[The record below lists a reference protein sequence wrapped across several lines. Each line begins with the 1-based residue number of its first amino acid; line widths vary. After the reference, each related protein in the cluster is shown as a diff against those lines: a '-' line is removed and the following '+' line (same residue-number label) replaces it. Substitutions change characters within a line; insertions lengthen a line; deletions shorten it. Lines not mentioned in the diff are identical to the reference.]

1 MSTLLILKL
10 LLVPALIAVITLAGR
25 RWGAAV
31 AGCLAGFP
39 VVTGPI
45 LFFIAV
51 EQGGPFAAHAAVA
64 ATIAVLSN
72 IAFGLAYSRAAQ
84 RFGWIGSLLAGM
96 AVYCVVVALLGLL
109 HLSALQAAALTIAGL
124 LLAARLYPPVS
135 EEEAM
140 SGPPKSDLPYRMV
153 AGVLL
158 VLAVTFFSSQLGPNL
173 TGLFSVFPVMGSV
186 LGVFSHRHYG
196 RYFAVRLLRG
206 MVRGFYAFTVFC
218 LILAMTLEA
227 QPIGICFLMALAA
240 AIGVQSFLMYW
251 QSRRFRI
258 WHREMH

>member
-45 LFFIAV
+45 LFFLSV
-51 EQGGPFAAHAAVA
+51 EQGGSFAAHAAVA

-72 IAFGLAYSRAAQ
+72 ISFGLAYSWAAQ
-84 RFGWIGSLLAGM
+84 RFGWLPSLLAGM
-96 AVYCVVVALLGLL
+96 VVYFCVVALLNLL
-109 HLSALQAAALTIAGL
+109 HLSALQAAALTIVGL

-140 SGPPKSDLPYRMV
+140 SGPPKSDLPYRTA

-158 VLAVTFFSSQLGPNL
+158 VLAVTFFSARLGPNL

-186 LGVFSHRHYG
+186 LGVFSHRNYG
-196 RYFAVRLLRG
+196 RHFAVKLLRG
-206 MVRGFYAFTVFC
+206 MVQGFYAFTVFC
-218 LILAMTLEA
+218 LILALTLEK
-227 QPIGICFLMALAA
+227 QSLGVCFVVALAA
-240 AIGVQSFLMYW
+240 AIAVQGLLMHW
-251 QSRRFRI
+251 QARRI
-258 WHREMH
+258 ENPT

>member
-51 EQGGPFAAHAAVA
+51 EQGGTFAAHAAVA

-72 IAFGLAYSRAAQ
+72 ISFGLAYSWAAQ
-84 RFGWIGSLLAGM
+84 RFGWLASLLAGM
-96 AVYCVVVALLGLL
+96 AVYSCVVVLLDLL
-109 HLSALQAAALTIAGL
+109 HLSALQAAVLTIVGL
-124 LLAARLYPPVS
+124 LLAGRLYPPVS
-135 EEEAM
+135 EEEVR
-140 SGPPKSDLPYRMV
+140 SGPSKSDLPYRMV

-158 VLAVTFFSSQLGPNL
+158 VLAVTFFSIQLGPNL

-186 LGVFSHRHYG
+186 LGVFSHCNYG
-196 RYFAVRLLRG
+196 RHFAVKLLRG
-206 MVRGFYAFTVFC
+206 MVQGFYAFTVFC
-218 LILAMTLEA
+218 LILALTLEK
-227 QPIGICFLMALAA
+227 QPVGVCFVLALGAA
-240 AIGVQSFLMYW
+240 VGVQSLLMHW
-251 QSRRFRI
+251 QSKKLKKQ
-258 WHREMH
+258 